1 MFAKV
6 TQKVKISISIKD
18 KFGNAA
24 KVDGTPAWGLTDE
37 ALGTLAVEADG
48 MSALLEPKGVVGA
61 LKVQVSCDADLGE
74 GVKPILGELDVELL
88 AGDAEVVE
96 LAAEL
101 Q

>member
-18 KFGNAA
+18 KFSNPA
-24 KVDGTPAWGLTDE
+24 KTDGAPAWSLTDE

-48 MSALLEPKGVVGA
+48 MSAILEPKGPIGA
-61 LKVQVSCDADLGE
+61 LKVQVKADADLGE
-74 GVKPILGELDVELL
+74 GVKEILGELDVELL